1 MGALREEF
9 EYVAFR
15 CCYCYYWNPAR
26 KQRPVAPRLTAAAE
40 RPVPASNSS
49 ESSGSDVSAPQ
60 SAAGSRRGSISKV
73 VEEKVIEHEDKV
85 VQNEELES
93 EVIDGDEGSDNNTKD
108 TETKEATS
116 ESLLG
121 KSVEAI
127 VNPEESVAENV
138 ETDQVTT
145 EVESDKNT
153 ADEIN
158 IKTKDT
164 NENVMEV
171 DS

>member
-1 MGALREEF
+1 MI
-9 EYVAFR
+9 
-15 CCYCYYWNPAR
+15 
-26 KQRPVAPRLTAAAE
+26 
-40 RPVPASNSS
+40 
-49 ESSGSDVSAPQ
+49 ES
-60 SAAGSRRGSISKV
+60 
-73 VEEKVIEHEDKV
+73 EDKV
-85 VQNEELES
+85 LQNEETES
-93 EVIDGDEGSDNNTKD
+93 EVIDGDEVSDNNTKD

>member
-1 MGALREEF
+1 M
-9 EYVAFR
+9 
-15 CCYCYYWNPAR
+15 
-26 KQRPVAPRLTAAAE
+26 
-40 RPVPASNSS
+40 
-49 ESSGSDVSAPQ
+49 
-60 SAAGSRRGSISKV
+60 
-73 VEEKVIEHEDKV
+73 IEHEDKV
-85 VQNEELES
+85 LQNEELES
-93 EVIDGDEGSDNNTKD
+93 EVIDGDEVSDNNTKD

-145 EVESDKNT
+145 EVESDKNM

>member
-1 MGALREEF
+1 MG
-9 EYVAFR
+9 
-15 CCYCYYWNPAR
+15 
-26 KQRPVAPRLTAAAE
+26 
-40 RPVPASNSS
+40 
-49 ESSGSDVSAPQ
+49 
-60 SAAGSRRGSISKV
+60 
-73 VEEKVIEHEDKV
+73 KVIEHEDKV

-108 TETKEATS
+108 TEPKESTS

-127 VNPEESVAENV
+127 VNPEKSVAENV
-138 ETDQVTT
+138 ETVQVTT
-145 EVESDKNT
+145 EIESDKNT

-164 NENVMEV
+164 NENVIEV

>member
-1 MGALREEF
+1 MG
-9 EYVAFR
+9 
-15 CCYCYYWNPAR
+15 
-26 KQRPVAPRLTAAAE
+26 
-40 RPVPASNSS
+40 
-49 ESSGSDVSAPQ
+49 
-60 SAAGSRRGSISKV
+60 
-73 VEEKVIEHEDKV
+73 EEKVIEHEDKV
-85 VQNEELES
+85 VQNEEPES
-93 EVIDGDEGSDNNTKD
+93 EVIDGDEVSDNNTKD
-108 TETKEATS
+108 TEAKEATS

-127 VNPEESVAENV
+127 VNPEESAAENV

-158 IKTKDT
+158 MKTKDT

>member
-1 MGALREEF
+1 MG
-9 EYVAFR
+9 
-15 CCYCYYWNPAR
+15 
-26 KQRPVAPRLTAAAE
+26 
-40 RPVPASNSS
+40 
-49 ESSGSDVSAPQ
+49 
-60 SAAGSRRGSISKV
+60 
-73 VEEKVIEHEDKV
+73 KVIEHEDKV

-127 VNPEESVAENV
+127 VNSEESVAENI

-145 EVESDKNT
+145 EIESDKST

-158 IKTKDT
+158 NKTKDT
-164 NENVMEV
+164 NENVIEV